1 MRILLLLLSL
11 IALASPAAAAD
22 RRYAVADFDRV
33 IVEGPYNVRLSVGG
47 SSSAVAS
54 GSPQALDAVTVEVQ
68 GMTLRIRRNRN
79 AWSASPGRAPEPAA
93 ITLTTRNLRAARI
106 IGSGTIELTGA
117 RGLRVDLSA
126 DGSGHLAARAVQAD
140 ALSLGLRGSG
150 SILVEGRAGN
160 VTADI
165 QGSGSLAAT
174 GLTAQTAR
182 ISATTSGEIALTVR
196 RSATVT
202 ANGLGSVVIAGEPA
216 CTLQGPGAG
225 EVRCG
230 RAR

>member
-1 MRILLLLLSL
+1 MRLLLILTTLL
-11 IALASPAAAAD
+11 LASPAHAAE

-33 IVEGPYNVRLSVGG
+33 IVEGPYAVRLTVGAP
-47 SSSAVAS
+47 SSATAS

-79 AWSASPGRAPEPAA
+79 AWSATPGRTPEPAA
-93 ITLTTRNLRAARI
+93 ITLTTRNLRAARV
-106 IGSGTIELTGA
+106 IGSGTIELSGA
-117 RGLRVDLSA
+117 RGLRVDLSV
-126 DGSGHLAARAVQAD
+126 DGSGRLSARRVQAD

-150 SILVEGRAGN
+150 SILVEGQAGN
-160 VTADI
+160 LTADI
-165 QGSGSLAAT
+165 QGTGSLTAS
-174 GLTAQTAR
+174 GLAAQTATV
-182 ISATTSGEIALTVR
+182 SATTSGHIVLSVR

-202 ANGLGSVVIAGEPA
+202 ANGLGNVVIAGEPA
-216 CTLQGPGAG
+216 CTLRGPGAA